1 MKKVASILLCVAIF
15 LSLCTPA
22 SATATETEPQDFDQ
36 LPIGNI
42 VILVDPS
49 WEAEQASENLTRIQ
63 VSKGKT
69 IISVLVEDISSASD
83 GMKKYMPKFQQ
94 AALITNAKNGEDVD
108 IERVERSILEETV
121 EFEEFD
127 AKDGIF
133 WSIGTFFDDDFIYSL
148 MYCSTENS
156 DEDMQKFE
164 DFISLISIA
173 EDEK

>member
-15 LSLCTPA
+15 LSLCIPA

-49 WEAEQASENLTRIQ
+49 WEAEQVSENLTRIQ

-83 GMKKYMPKFQQ
+83 GMKKYMPKLQQ

-173 EDEK
+173 EGEK